1 MRVSSG
7 GKLKRVR
14 ETVGKKSE
22 GLEDRYKIKKRKK
35 WRERREEE
43 QEEQEE
49 KKKRKK

>member
-7 GKLKRVR
+7 GKLKSER

-35 WRERREEE
+35 WREWKSKNRD
-43 QEEQEE
+43 Q
-49 KKKRKK
+49 KRTYDKNSN